1 MKIIPNSRVECTDHT
16 LFHTK
21 TAKKHTRW
29 RSTYLYSLY
38 KGVPPRG
45 GAKNSLQFM
54 SLAAYASETN
64 NFRKLSAFSRSN
76 FKQFDLEKVWPNLSK
91 SNPLT
96 SAKPEDEK
104 IKMKNE
110 TEQSLALQSN
120 EKKNTGIAF
129 FCVKSRKGILIRK
142 YSAFPN

>member
-1 MKIIPNSRVECTDHT
+1 MMKIIPNSRVECTDHT
-16 LFHTK
+16 LFQTK
-21 TAKKHTRW
+21 TAKKKHSGW

-38 KGVPPRG
+38 KGVPLPPPPG
-45 GAKNSLQFM
+45 GGENSLQFM

-104 IKMKNE
+104 IKMKQNKVW
-110 TEQSLALQSN
+110 L
-120 EKKNTGIAF
+120 F
-129 FCVKSRKGILIRK
+129 RVKTKIHV
-142 YSAFPN
+142 